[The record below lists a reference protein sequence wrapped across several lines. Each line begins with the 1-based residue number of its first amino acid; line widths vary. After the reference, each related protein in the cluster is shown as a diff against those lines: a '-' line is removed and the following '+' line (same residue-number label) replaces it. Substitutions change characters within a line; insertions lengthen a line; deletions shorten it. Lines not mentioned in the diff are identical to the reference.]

1 MPDKKDSAGDG
12 EELFSDVF
20 GVDKDEKE
28 ARARLEKLKAE
39 KAEKE
44 ASKQKVP
51 VEDNQGSLNSVQ
63 AESLEPVFETVEA
76 EPEEKPLNKKAL
88 KEKRAQKRPVQKVPV
103 RESAPEPETFE
114 KKELKQKI
122 KKVILAKAVKA
133 AEKETAKIFDKEE
146 DIKEKGVKEKEKD
159 SVNAVGEEASKEE
172 AIVLPKFSLS
182 FLNDAEGNVFIGRKT
197 SVFQKYGNEAGLY
210 IGNIAEPSFEGKKVL
225 LDGLNPHV
233 VFVCGARGSG
243 KCLTGDTL
251 ITLDNGL
258 VLPISELE
266 KAEGKI
272 FGLQHSLKI
281 EPLHREGFFKRT
293 VEKIMKIK
301 LRSGKEI
308 KLTPEHPLLT
318 IEGWKPAEDLAI
330 GSRIAT
336 PRKLPAFGNFS
347 ARECE
352 VKLMAYLIA
361 EGHLGN
367 HFVLFTN
374 SDSGIQKDFF
384 ESIFLFN
391 ENLKILPHGKFSF
404 RVSQKKRKVDISN
417 IERNELGQFSSDGFI
432 VHKKSSLAEWLVSLG
447 VYGKKSP
454 KKFIPDSFL
463 QLKKEQLALFLGRLF
478 SCDGS
483 IYRVNKRKNNWCI
496 DYSSSSEKLIRQVQN
511 LLLRFGILSTL
522 RQKTVKT
529 NGKNFVA
536 FELVLYGE
544 NVLKFINEIGFF
556 GAKEKK
562 QEIAL
567 QEMIGL
573 NRNPNTDTVPR
584 EVWNSFN
591 VSNWAEAGRQL
602 GYLSPKSLRGSVA
615 YSPSREKLL
624 RLAQIEQNVGIQ
636 LLAQADIFWDEI
648 IEKTELSGEFEV
660 FDISVPTHHNFVA
673 NDIVVHN
680 SYLLGVLAE
689 ELALKNPNV
698 GLVVIDP
705 VGVFWGMRH
714 PNKEEKELESLAKVG
729 LLPSGLNNLKVF
741 IPQGMKD
748 KVPKSTFDAAFSVP
762 PSLLTTEDW
771 CLTFGIDRFS
781 PSGLLLEKVMYKV
794 KHGFKSKEGK
804 YSKAKEN
811 YSLEDLISCLH
822 FDSEI
827 NSQELGYKADSI
839 RALASRFDAAKAWG
853 VFDER
858 GTPLIEIS
866 KENQLTVID
875 TSFLDD
881 NVSALIIGILARRI
895 LSARKL
901 STRREAASKFKE
913 DSVESLLELGIPPTW
928 LFIDEAHTLIPSG
941 NVKTPASNSLIE
953 YVKQG
958 RQPGC
963 SLVFATQQ
971 PSAIDTHVLSQLDII
986 VSHKLVFD
994 DDIKAVYKRTP
1005 TIIPKQYK
1013 AGNFIKTLP
1022 VGVAIVG
1029 DRREETSRAFVMRIR
1044 PRMSQH
1050 EGREAVTS
1058 ERSSQTFDKSKVLAL
1073 AVGMSVV
1080 QIEKEPIQASVVSQ
1094 IVQTLNLKYKSTVQL
1109 SEVLDALE
1117 KKGITINPKTS
1128 VLSIP
1133 GEEAEQEVV
1142 EEEVGETENEVQKEV
1157 KEVMPEEKVFLMAF
1171 PINLQEESAR
1181 RLFDKLRKKKTL
1193 GLFGKEELIE
1203 KISLKYLPIYHV
1215 TFNVFNEKGS
1225 FNIAEAYVD
1234 SLTGEFLHFDFEKK
1248 QFVESHGLNL
1258 LSDMDISESRVLLL
1272 LSEKKCSFEELQKR
1286 LGEDGKKLEKAID
1299 SLMEANAINLEQA
1312 KEKDWFS
1319 LKMPIDLPKNPLHSL
1334 LASVKKLPIE
1344 EISASN
1350 LEKPQFDKTKFQGLF
1365 SKIWG
1370 KLQIKSISEV
1380 FLPRYEAIV
1389 RKQDNSIRVISIEAY
1404 AGKEIAD

>member
-1 MPDKKDSAGDG
+1 LADKKDSAGDG

-51 VEDNQGSLNSVQ
+51 MENNQEHLDSVQ
-63 AESLEPVFETVEA
+63 AETVEPVFETVEA

-88 KEKRAQKRPVQKVPV
+88 KEKKIQKKPVQKIPA

-197 SVFQKYGNEAGLY
+197 SVFQKYGSEAGLY

-233 VFVCGARGSG
+233 VFVCGSRGSG
-243 KCLTGDTL
+243 K
-251 ITLDNGL
+251 
-258 VLPISELE
+258 
-266 KAEGKI
+266 
-272 FGLQHSLKI
+272 
-281 EPLHREGFFKRT
+281 
-293 VEKIMKIK
+293 
-301 LRSGKEI
+301 
-308 KLTPEHPLLT
+308 
-318 IEGWKPAEDLAI
+318 
-330 GSRIAT
+330 
-336 PRKLPAFGNFS
+336 
-347 ARECE
+347 
-352 VKLMAYLIA
+352 
-361 EGHLGN
+361 
-367 HFVLFTN
+367 
-374 SDSGIQKDFF
+374 
-384 ESIFLFN
+384 
-391 ENLKILPHGKFSF
+391 
-404 RVSQKKRKVDISN
+404 
-417 IERNELGQFSSDGFI
+417 
-432 VHKKSSLAEWLVSLG
+432 
-447 VYGKKSP
+447 
-454 KKFIPDSFL
+454 
-463 QLKKEQLALFLGRLF
+463 
-478 SCDGS
+478 
-483 IYRVNKRKNNWCI
+483 
-496 DYSSSSEKLIRQVQN
+496 
-511 LLLRFGILSTL
+511 
-522 RQKTVKT
+522 
-529 NGKNFVA
+529 
-536 FELVLYGE
+536 
-544 NVLKFINEIGFF
+544 
-556 GAKEKK
+556 
-562 QEIAL
+562 
-567 QEMIGL
+567 
-573 NRNPNTDTVPR
+573 
-584 EVWNSFN
+584 
-591 VSNWAEAGRQL
+591 
-602 GYLSPKSLRGSVA
+602 
-615 YSPSREKLL
+615 
-624 RLAQIEQNVGIQ
+624 
-636 LLAQADIFWDEI
+636 
-648 IEKTELSGEFEV
+648 
-660 FDISVPTHHNFVA
+660 
-673 NDIVVHN
+673 

-913 DSVESLLELGIPPTW
+913 DSVESLMELGIPPTW

-1080 QIEKEPIQASVVSQ
+1080 QIEKEPIQVSVVSQ
-1094 IVQTLNLKYKSTVQL
+1094 IVQTLNLKYKSIVQL

-1117 KKGITINPKTS
+1117 KKGIAINPKTS

-1133 GEEAEQEVV
+1133 GEEAEHEVA

-1258 LSDMDISESRVLLL
+1258 LSNMDISESRVLLL

-1299 SLMEANAINLEQA
+1299 SLMEAQAINLEQA

-1344 EISASN
+1344 EISTAN
-1350 LEKPQFDKTKFQGLF
+1350 LEKPQFDKTKFQELF

-1389 RKQDNSIRVISIEAY
+1389 RKQDNSIRAISVEAY
-1404 AGKEIAD
+1404 TGKEIEN